1 MKVNEIKQKNGFYIE
16 EIAKKVKI
24 AIIGDSNIGKTEL
37 ISKLIDTAIS
47 VNSRTIEQSYNII
60 EYINNRRINLNL
72 VDTSGGEEHHNLI
85 QLWISD
91 VDAIALAFSLNNKK
105 SFNNLK
111 IYYNKIR
118 NIKGRNFP
126 MIIIGLKNDN
136 YDIEV
141 SVIDAKT
148 QAMMWS
154 INFFEIKEN
163 NLKEPF
169 KFLINIVLE
178 KEENGKK
185 FDPSAIVNNCKVSS
199 CFCSIY

>member
-1 MKVNEIKQKNGFYIE
+1 MKVNDIKQKNGFYIE

-185 FDPSAIVNNCKVSS
+185 FDPSAIVNNCKVTS

>member
-185 FDPSAIVNNCKVSS
+185 FDPSAIVNNCKVTS

>member
-1 MKVNEIKQKNGFYIE
+1 MTQTKNGFYIE

-185 FDPSAIVNNCKVSS
+185 FDPSAIVNNCKVTS

>member
-1 MKVNEIKQKNGFYIE
+1 MKVNDIKQKNGFYIE

-118 NIKGRNFP
+118 HIKGRNFP

-185 FDPSAIVNNCKVSS
+185 FDPSAIVNNCKVTS

>member
-1 MKVNEIKQKNGFYIE
+1 MKVNDIKQKNGFYIE

-111 IYYNKIR
+111 VYYNKIR

-169 KFLINIVLE
+169 KFLINKVLE
-178 KEENGKK
+178 NEENGKK
-185 FDPSAIVNNCKVSS
+185 FDPSAIVNNCKVTS

>member
-1 MKVNEIKQKNGFYIE
+1 MKVNDIKQKNGFYIE

-24 AIIGDSNIGKTEL
+24 AIIGDSKIGKTEL
-37 ISKLIDTAIS
+37 ISKLLDTAIS

-72 VDTSGGEEHHNLI
+72 VDTSGGEEHNNLI
-85 QLWISD
+85 QLWIAD

-111 IYYNKIR
+111 VYYNKIR

-126 MIIIGLKNDN
+126 MILIGLKNDS
-136 YDIEV
+136 YDIQV
-141 SVIDAKT
+141 SIVDAKT

-154 INFFEIKEN
+154 INYFESNEN

-169 KFLINIVLE
+169 RFLINKVLE
-178 KEENGKK
+178 KEENGKN
-185 FDPSAIVNNCKVSS
+185 FDPSAFVNNCKVTS

>member
-1 MKVNEIKQKNGFYIE
+1 MTQTKNGFYIE

>member
-1 MKVNEIKQKNGFYIE
+1 MTQTKNGFYIE

-24 AIIGDSNIGKTEL
+24 AIIGDSNIVKTEL

-185 FDPSAIVNNCKVSS
+185 FDPSAIVNNCKVTS

>member
-1 MKVNEIKQKNGFYIE
+1 MNGNDIKQKNGFYIE

-185 FDPSAIVNNCKVSS
+185 FDPSAIVNNCKVTS

>member
-1 MKVNEIKQKNGFYIE
+1 MKVNDIKQKNGFYIE

-24 AIIGDSNIGKTEL
+24 AIIGDSKIGKTEL
-37 ISKLIDTAIS
+37 ISKLLDTAIS

-185 FDPSAIVNNCKVSS
+185 FDPSAIVNNCKVTS

>member
-1 MKVNEIKQKNGFYIE
+1 
-16 EIAKKVKI
+16 
-24 AIIGDSNIGKTEL
+24 
-37 ISKLIDTAIS
+37 
-47 VNSRTIEQSYNII
+47 
-60 EYINNRRINLNL
+60 
-72 VDTSGGEEHHNLI
+72 
-85 QLWISD
+85 
-91 VDAIALAFSLNNKK
+91 
-105 SFNNLK
+105 
-111 IYYNKIR
+111 
-118 NIKGRNFP
+118 

>member
-1 MKVNEIKQKNGFYIE
+1 MKVNDIKQKNGFYIE

-72 VDTSGGEEHHNLI
+72 IDTSGGEEHNNLI

-136 YDIEV
+136 YDTEV

-185 FDPSAIVNNCKVSS
+185 FDPSAIVNNCKVTS

>member
-24 AIIGDSNIGKTEL
+24 AIIGDSKIGKTEL
-37 ISKLIDTAIS
+37 ISKLLDTTLS

-72 VDTSGGEEHHNLI
+72 IDTSGGEEHNNLI

-185 FDPSAIVNNCKVSS
+185 FDPSAIVNNCKVTS

>member
-1 MKVNEIKQKNGFYIE
+1 MNGNDIKQKNGFYIE

-24 AIIGDSNIGKTEL
+24 AIIGDSKIGKTEL
-37 ISKLIDTAIS
+37 ISKLLDTTLS

-72 VDTSGGEEHHNLI
+72 IDTSGGEEHNNLI

-111 IYYNKIR
+111 VYYNKIR

-126 MIIIGLKNDN
+126 MILIGLKNDS

-141 SVIDAKT
+141 PIVDAKT

-154 INFFEIKEN
+154 MNYFESNEN
-163 NLKEPF
+163 HLKEPF
-169 KFLINIVLE
+169 NFLINKVLE
-178 KEENGKK
+178 NEENGKK
-185 FDPSAIVNNCKVSS
+185 FDPSAIVNNCKVNS